1 MKVFAKLGWFIK
13 QERKNYIFGILILL
27 LVALIDLLPPQIIG
41 RVIDGISFNTLTGK
55 TLLIYLIILF
65 LLCCI
70 NICISLLLA
79 HYDFRGEYEVR
90 EDIKRTTVS

>member
-41 RVIDGISFNTLTGK
+41 RVIDGISFNTLTERRF
-55 TLLIYLIILF
+55 LFISSFYF
-65 LLCCI
+65 LL
-70 NICISLLLA
+70 L
-79 HYDFRGEYEVR
+79 Y
-90 EDIKRTTVS
+90 